1 MKSYI
6 SKKVCSLESKL
17 WSVICSQNCRSSS
30 LVMEADVIPR
40 RRANASNNSPAK
52 SFDSFIPIPHSTTT
66 SILRIQLKLIVNSN
80 IRYLHSTITRKPF
93 LYFEFSILTSMIFFS
108 S

>member
-17 WSVICSQNCRSSS
+17 WSVICSQNWRSSS

-52 SFDSFIPIPHSTTT
+52 SFESFIPIPHSTTT
-66 SILRIQLKLIVNSN
+66 SILRIERHSYLSACLYHNKFVEIVVFIKYTS
-80 IRYLHSTITRKPF
+80 LSK
-93 LYFEFSILTSMIFFS
+93 FS
-108 S
+108 